1 MMIIVTFLMTKT
13 IIIVTMKEL
22 VTITIVTVIMIT
34 YRQKSIRKKRK
45 KTWLNYKIGQVNT
58 HRNIF

>member
-1 MMIIVTFLMTKT
+1 MIIVTFLMTKT

-34 YRQKSIRKKRK
+34 Y
-45 KTWLNYKIGQVNT
+45 
-58 HRNIF
+58 

>member
-45 KTWLNYKIGQVNT
+45 KT
-58 HRNIF
+58 